1 MTSGVHVTTTDVL
14 LARCNAGALGCG
26 KVNVVVVMRRVVVG
40 GRVVDDVV
48 VVVVEEEVDED
59 IGFVVLVSLI
69 RGKSVVVVPLV
80 VAGAALFETGKKE
93 RE

>member
-1 MTSGVHVTTTDVL
+1 MTSGIHVTTTDVL
-14 LARCNAGALGCG
+14 LARCNVGALGCG
-26 KVNVVVVMRRVVVG
+26 KVNVVVVMRNVVVG

-80 VAGAALFETGKKE
+80 VAGAALFETGMKE